1 MHHSPARDAH
11 DSHRI
16 SSKLFSCP
24 REVFC
29 SPYMLV
35 ILLRILKGSLAAS
48 KTYLNVHMQQKQVLD
63 KNGLVQ
69 TDADREELKTT
80 LIASQESA
88 AVHILLEV
96 LDYMDSKADTRV
108 AKLELRELQGIIGT
122 YVHQAFITEPSLAR
136 LVHFQTYPKS
146 VIPMIVA
153 SVPSMHI
160 CIDFVHEFLNVTEMD
175 KQIFTIELTSHLVLN
190 YSIPKS
196 LGVSKF
202 CLNVIQTTLSLLT
215 SSAKC
220 KFLRHVLPAMVRFVE
235 TFPIL
240 ADDCV
245 NILMNTG
252 RSLHSQS
259 SLGVTTMQMPLT
271 ESAKLCSYRDAQLHI
286 NMIEDAFKALVEAV
300 MQKAELY

>member
-1 MHHSPARDAH
+1 M
-11 DSHRI
+11 
-16 SSKLFSCP
+16 
-24 REVFC
+24 FC

-35 ILLRILKGSLAAS
+35 ILLRILKGSLASS

-96 LDYMDSKADTRV
+96 LEYMDSKAETRV
-108 AKLELRELQGIIGT
+108 AKLELREIQGIIGT
-122 YVHQAFITEPSLAR
+122 YVHQAFITEPSLAK

-202 CLNVIQTTLSLLT
+202 CLNVIQTTLALLT
-215 SSAKC
+215 ASAKC
-220 KFLRHVLPAMVRFVE
+220 KFLRNVLPAMVRFVE

-286 NMIEDAFKALVEAV
+286 AMIEDAFKALVEAV